1 MATEFTM
8 PMLGETMEE
17 GTITEWK
24 KQVGQAIR
32 KGEVIVEIETDKATM
47 EVESTASGI
56 LLKILVEA
64 GQTVPINTPIA
75 IIGEEGESV

>member
-1 MATEFTM
+1 M